1 MGLDTD
7 LFYATSR
14 NKGEGSASL
23 GMMEGR
29 IRICSFF
36 VWKDRD
42 AAAGKKRVLYILMGE
57 KQNARR
63 ASEKI

>member
-7 LFYATSR
+7 LFYASSR
-14 NKGEGSASL
+14 NKGEGRASL

-36 VWKDRD
+36 IWKDRD
-42 AAAGKKRVLYILMGE
+42 AAAGKKRVLIYFDGE
-57 KQNARR
+57 KTKCAK
-63 ASEKI
+63 SE